1 MAMGPAVFA
10 KSTGDTPR
18 GDMSRGGM
26 GIARPVSIGL
36 AVVAAFFAGFGGW
49 AAVATLESAA
59 IAPDVVSVASNRKT
73 VQHLEGGIVGEILVR
88 DGDQVS
94 AGQVLIRLDE
104 TQPRATLDLL
114 RGRRRVAAALEARLL
129 AERDGADGVRF
140 PDWLLDRGGDPE
152 VRAVLEGEMS
162 IFAARARTLAGQVAV
177 LGQRIAQFGEEII
190 GLEGQR
196 AAEDTQM
203 SLLAEEMAAVQ
214 VLLDKGLERKP
225 RLLALQ
231 RRQAEIERSRSANRA
246 AIARAR
252 QNIAEARLRIG
263 ELETGRINE
272 VVEQLQATQ
281 GTLFDLSERINA
293 AEDVLRRTEIRAA
306 RAGTIVNLRVHTA
319 GGVIAPGA
327 PLLDIVPSG
336 DALIIEA
343 RIDPG
348 DIDVVHL
355 GLLARV
361 RLTAYNQR
369 SSVPLDGRVVAVSA
383 DNIIDERS
391 GQAYYLA
398 RIKLDQDPSE
408 VMAGVMLYPGMQ
420 AEVMIVTGAR
430 TALDYILTPFSRSMD
445 RALRED

>member
-1 MAMGPAVFA
+1 MCCAA
-10 KSTGDTPR
+10 PR
-18 GDMSRGGM
+18 S
-26 GIARPVSIGL
+26 
-36 AVVAAFFAGFGGW
+36 
-49 AAVATLESAA
+49 
-59 IAPDVVSVASNRKT
+59 
-73 VQHLEGGIVGEILVR
+73 
-88 DGDQVS
+88 
-94 AGQVLIRLDE
+94 
-104 TQPRATLDLL
+104 
-114 RGRRRVAAALEARLL
+114 GRR
-129 AERDGADGVRF
+129 
-140 PDWLLDRGGDPE
+140 
-152 VRAVLEGEMS
+152 
-162 IFAARARTLAGQVAV
+162 
-177 LGQRIAQFGEEII
+177 
-190 GLEGQR
+190 
-196 AAEDTQM
+196 
-203 SLLAEEMAAVQ
+203 
-214 VLLDKGLERKP
+214 
-225 RLLALQ
+225 
-231 RRQAEIERSRSANRA
+231 
-246 AIARAR
+246 
-252 QNIAEARLRIG
+252 
-263 ELETGRINE
+263 
-272 VVEQLQATQ
+272 
-281 GTLFDLSERINA
+281 
-293 AEDVLRRTEIRAA
+293 